1 MNKTNSSL
9 FAIAI
14 AAALALTAAMPAA
27 AQQQQAKPAAP
38 AAFPGVITLKNDSQ
52 VKGAIR
58 WMPQGRKYIVMQ
70 RRQDGQTLSTDVAAD
85 DVAKVEVAKPE
96 KLDAAIKAIEAG
108 RAAAAVPV
116 LEDIVKRYAMLGWDE
131 PAARYLAKAKLDT
144 GDIASVIKISEAIIK
159 GNPSAAYVGDLA
171 PIYWA
176 GLLKT
181 GKRDKLEELLAKA
194 VANGDQNA
202 SAAALVMRG
211 DILMEDK
218 QPFDAL
224 KDGYLRAV
232 LLYERCHEVQP
243 EALYKAAKAFEALSK
258 NADAQKMRDQLRKR
272 YPKSEWAGKL

>member
-1 MNKTNSSL
+1 MNKTKSPILSL
-9 FAIAI
+9 AV
-14 AAALALTAAMPAA
+14 AAAVAFAATLPAM
-27 AQQQQAKPAAP
+27 AQQQQAKAQP
-38 AAFPGVITLKNDSQ
+38 AAFPGTITLKNESQ

-85 DVAKVEVAKPE
+85 DVAKVEVAKPD
-96 KLDAAIKAIEAG
+96 KLDAAIKAIESG
-108 RAAAAVPV
+108 RASAAVPI

-131 PAARYLAKAKLDT
+131 KAAPYLAKAKLDT
-144 GDIASVIKISEAIIK
+144 GDTDTAIKSCEAIIK
-159 GNPSAAYVGDLA
+159 GNPSAAYVGNLA

-232 LLYERCHEVQP
+232 LLYERCHDVQP

-258 NADAQKMRDQLRKR
+258 NADAQKMREQLRKR